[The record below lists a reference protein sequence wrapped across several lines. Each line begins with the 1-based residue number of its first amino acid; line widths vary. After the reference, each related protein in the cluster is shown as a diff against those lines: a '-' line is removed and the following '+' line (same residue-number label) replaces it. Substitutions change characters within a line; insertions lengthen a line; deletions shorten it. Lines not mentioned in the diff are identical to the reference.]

1 MGETMIRWPACAVA
15 LAAIVALSA
24 CSRSA
29 PPEATVGPPPVAEQ
43 TAPPLAGGPSQ
54 AETAPNPELAEAALV
69 AGDTAS
75 AGPSTDAE
83 PVSYASG
90 YGRIYRDAYDHRAH
104 DYVERDRRLAYE
116 RRLEQER
123 HAARVRYLAQERV
136 VARERVV
143 LREHSSRPR
152 HRIGRRWSYSHHQL
166 AFVRSQPPHHQSQT
180 HGSAAAAPAPV
191 AKPAPHPAKLVRRR
205 PIVVKPAAKPV
216 VLQQPQVK
224 PIDHSMALPLITA
237 QTPAITPDQ
246 AAAAP
251 AVDLGAQLGELTTA
265 AAVDMKNAR
274 LDLPAA
280 LSTGAEGKVTLTL
293 PPDLLATIQ
302 AKATAVGLG
311 ASGKKVFITAKLA
324 GQGYEITPNQGQTAR
339 VDPGPTV
346 FAWNVKPSGAPGGV
360 LTADMTGSLQG
371 VGGAKTFAL
380 GAVTA
385 QIPAPVQAGPA
396 SAAAPAASPAQLKL
410 PDLGHLNLGGL
421 KLPDLSRLKLN
432 DLAIPGHPTV
442 TVPGLGPVASEKVVG
457 LGLLVLVLIFLV
469 AIVRSASA
477 RRERAERRKRFHS
490 FEAAQF
496 GDEHL

>member
-1 MGETMIRWPACAVA
+1 MGETMIRWSACAAA

-29 PPEATVGPPPVAEQ
+29 PPEAAAGPPPVAEQ

-54 AETAPNPELAEAALV
+54 ADVRSPELAEAALA

-75 AGPSTDAE
+75 TEPSLVAE
-83 PVSYASG
+83 RVTYPSG
-90 YGRIYRDAYDHRAH
+90 YGRLYRDAYDYRPASS
-104 DYVERDRRLAYE
+104 VERERRLARE
-116 RRLEQER
+116 QRLEKER
-123 HAARVRYLAQERV
+123 HAARERYLAHERILV
-136 VARERVV
+136 
-143 LREHSSRPR
+143 REHAPRPR
-152 HRIGRRWSYSHHQL
+152 HRNVRRWSYRHHQL
-166 AFVRSQPPHHQSQT
+166 VFERPRPARHAQV
-180 HGSAAAAPAPV
+180 HGPAAAASPATP
-191 AKPAPHPAKLVRRR
+191 ALRPPATPAPHPARLVRPR
-205 PIVVKPAAKPV
+205 PIVMKPAAKPV

-237 QTPAITPDQ
+237 QAGPAITPDQ

-251 AVDLGAQLGELTTA
+251 AVDLGTQLGELTSA
-265 AAVDMKNAR
+265 AALDMKNAR

-280 LSTGAEGKVTLTL
+280 LSTGGEAKVTMTL

-311 ASGKKVFITAKLA
+311 PSGRKVFITAKLA

-339 VDPGPTV
+339 VDAGPTV
-346 FAWNVKPSGAPGGV
+346 FAWDVKPSGSPGGV

-371 VGGAKTFAL
+371 NGEAKTFAL

-385 QIPAPVQAGPA
+385 QIPAPAQAT
-396 SAAAPAASPAQLKL
+396 SAQGAAPATAPAQVKL
-410 PDLGHLNLGGL
+410 PDLGHLQLGGL
-421 KLPDLSRLKLN
+421 KLPDLSRFRLH

-442 TVPGLGPVASEKVVG
+442 AVPGMGPVASEKVVG
-457 LGLLVLVLIFLV
+457 VGLLALVLMLLV
-469 AIVRSASA
+469 GIIRSASA
-477 RRERAERRKRFHS
+477 RRERAARRQRFHS
-490 FEAAQF
+490 FEATQF

>member
-1 MGETMIRWPACAVA
+1 MGETMIRWPACAAA
-15 LAAIVALSA
+15 LAAVVALSA

-29 PPEATVGPPPVAEQ
+29 PPEQPVGPPPLAEQ
-43 TAPPLAGGPSQ
+43 AAPPLAGGPSSQ
-54 AETAPNPELAEAALV
+54 AESDRALAEAAV
-69 AGDTAS
+69 AAGDTAS
-75 AGPSTDAE
+75 TAPSLTAE
-83 PVSYASG
+83 PVSYETG
-90 YGRIYRDAYDHRAH
+90 YGRIYRDAYDHRGPGYAQR
-104 DYVERDRRLAYE
+104 ERQLAYE
-116 RRLEQER
+116 QRLEQER
-123 HAARVRYLAQERV
+123 HAARERYLAHERILV
-136 VARERVV
+136 GK
-143 LREHSSRPR
+143 HRPTTR
-152 HRIGRRWSYSHHQL
+152 HRYVRHWYYRHHQL
-166 AFVRSQPPHHQSQT
+166 VFEHPQRSRPLRQVRPP
-180 HGSAAAAPAPV
+180 AAVAAPAPQL
-191 AKPAPHPAKLVRRR
+191 AGKPAPSPARLVRPR
-205 PIVVKPAAKPV
+205 PIVMKPAARPV

-224 PIDHSMALPLITA
+224 PIDHSLALPLITA
-237 QTPAITPDQ
+237 QAPPAITPDQ

-251 AVDLGAQLGELTTA
+251 AVDLGTQLGELTSA
-265 AAVDMKNAR
+265 AALDMKNTR

-280 LSTGAEGKVTLTL
+280 LSTGGEGKVTLTL

-311 ASGKKVFITAKLA
+311 ASGRKVFITAKLA

-339 VDPGPTV
+339 MDAGPTV
-346 FAWNVKPSGAPGGV
+346 FAWDVKPSAAPGGV

-371 VGGAKTFAL
+371 LGEAKTFAL

-385 QIPAPVQAGPA
+385 QILGPA
-396 SAAAPAASPAQLKL
+396 QAAAAPVSAPAAASQVRL
-410 PDLGHLNLGGL
+410 PDLAHLQLGGL
-421 KLPDLSRLKLN
+421 KLPDLSRLKLH

-457 LGLLVLVLIFLV
+457 SGLIALVLIFLV